1 MATAI
6 ERFDIPAPDQM
17 EGLVQALDR
26 HTPSNIRRLALLVK
40 VGGEYEDGAREK
52 AKATVDALL
61 QEHGLLD
68 RTEMVTVIGCE
79 GASTPYGLAIID
91 DGRIGPDQDQ
101 PRLALGLA
109 RMVPPDESVFDQPA
123 YADHVAAAV
132 TQAMA
137 DAGLKPEEVVVVIL
151 NIPPHT
157 SGNYRARGRKAR
169 AVAALG
175 IGVAVGEISRE
186 QITEQSIVA
195 DPDLYTTRA
204 QTFIGPT
211 VKNLEVIVLGNR
223 TGVGGTLLAHAGVTT
238 DLLDVRSIK
247 RALRTAGL
255 RLDEDGEIADPS
267 RIVAAIYK
275 AGPGPNG
282 TVLGSPT
289 VILNSATPSEKHVR
303 AAMSGAMGSAL
314 QTTRIFSTA
323 DPVQQAPLG
332 GGHFC
337 FIVRA

>member
-1 MATAI
+1 MATNV
-6 ERFDIPAPDQM
+6 ELFDIPAPERM
-17 EGLVQALDR
+17 ERLAAALDR
-26 HTPSNIRRLALLVK
+26 HNPSKIRRLALLVK
-40 VGGEYEDGAREK
+40 VGGEYEDGAREH
-52 AKATVDALL
+52 AKAAVDALL
-61 QEHGLLD
+61 QEQDLLD

-79 GASTPYGLAIID
+79 GASTPYGIAIID
-91 DGRIGPDQDQ
+91 NAATGPDQDK
-101 PRLALGLA
+101 PRLAMGLA
-109 RMVPPDESVFDQPA
+109 RAAPPDESIFDQPA
-123 YADHVAAAV
+123 YADHVATVVAGAI
-132 TQAMA
+132 A
-137 DAGLKPEEVVVVIL
+137 DAQLKPEEVVTVIL

-157 SGNYRARGRKAR
+157 NGNYRARGRAAR

-175 IGVAVGEISRE
+175 IGVAVGEISRD
-186 QITEQSIVA
+186 QITENSIIKN
-195 DPDLYTTRA
+195 PSLYTTRA

-223 TGVGGTLLAHAGVTT
+223 VGIGGTLVAHAGVTT
-238 DLLDVRSIK
+238 DLLDARSVK
-247 RALRTAGL
+247 RSLRTFGIK
-255 RLDEDGEIADPS
+255 LDEDGEIADPS

-282 TVLGSPT
+282 TVLGAPT
-289 VILNSATPSEKHVR
+289 VILNSATPPEKHVR
-303 AAMSGAMGSAL
+303 AAMSGMMGSVL